1 MDWIIRCSST
11 LSTIRNYLNQ
21 NRLDLVRS
29 VGLSCKFS
37 TRCIPSSWLSPDEND
52 NDLHVLAASF
62 IAAIGKLFPEA
73 CRNTRALLKAPNPP
87 PMSALANSLLSELD
101 RIDQP
106 FIIALDDYHLINE
119 AAVHDL
125 IAAMLKHPLLT
136 MHLVIVSRRDPPVMI
151 TRLRAK
157 SQVTEIRAHDLRFT
171 KAETKMFLEQLLGS
185 PINPSTTA
193 AVGKNPRAG

>member
-1 MDWIIRCSST
+1 M
-11 LSTIRNYLNQ
+11 
-21 NRLDLVRS
+21 
-29 VGLSCKFS
+29 
-37 TRCIPSSWLSPDEND
+37 
-52 NDLHVLAASF
+52 
-62 IAAIGKLFPEA
+62 PEY
-73 CRNTRALLKAPNPP
+73 RTLLKAPNPP

-136 MHLVIVSRRDPPVMI
+136 MHLVIVSRRDPPAMI
-151 TRLRAK
+151 TRLHAK

-185 PINPSTTA
+185 PINPSTAA
-193 AVGKNPRAG
+193 AVRKNPRAGRPVCAWPPFPCVSGVIWIPRCSRGRWTPNT